1 MNLIEKFKEI
11 EKISDG
17 TTNDIVIYLTEIQK
31 YFRSMLR
38 ENIEN
43 QKKSNEYFNK
53 IEKVEIAI
61 TRIRGNGNKRLVLE
75 NLMLNI

>member
-1 MNLIEKFKEI
+1 MLKESI
-11 EKISDG
+11 ADS
-17 TTNDIVIYLTEIQK
+17 
-31 YFRSMLR
+31 
-38 ENIEN
+38 
-43 QKKSNEYFNK
+43 KKSNDYFKK